1 MKKIIFVL
9 FLLTVI
15 SSFLFAQGPIA
26 PTPPAIPSLTVT
38 IGGTPTASQLSTTLL
53 ILIILTVITL
63 APSLLILMTSF
74 TRIIVVFSLLRSAMA
89 TQQAPSNQ
97 ILIGLA
103 LFMTFFI
110 MQPVFTNAY
119 DNALVPYINGKIGYQ
134 EAIEKGLDPFREFM
148 YSEIVKHKDESSI
161 LVFTSYRNMPAPKNL
176 SDVPTSILIPAFVL
190 SELTIAFK
198 IGVLLYIPF
207 ILIDMIVASILLSLG
222 MIMIPPVMISLPF
235 KLLLFVLV
243 GGWNLVVS
251 GILHSF

>member
-1 MKKIIFVL
+1 MKKIILLIFFL
-9 FLLTVI
+9 FLL
-15 SSFLFAQGPIA
+15 SSAIFAQTA
-26 PTPPAIPSLTVT
+26 PTPPSLPSLTIT
-38 IGGTPTASQLSTTLL
+38 IGGTPTSSQLSTTLIVL
-53 ILIILTVITL
+53 LIITVISL
-63 APSLLILMTSF
+63 APSILILMTSF

-89 TQQAPSNQ
+89 TQQSPPNQ
-97 ILIGLA
+97 ILVGLA

-110 MQPVFTNAY
+110 MQPTFTKAY
-119 DNALVPYINGKIGYQ
+119 EDGLVPYMNGKIGYQ
-134 EAIEKGLDPFREFM
+134 QAIKDGLEPFREFM
-148 YSEIVKHKDESSI
+148 YSEIVKHKDQSSI
-161 LVFTSYRNMPAPKNL
+161 LIFTSYRNMPAPKSL

-190 SELTIAFK
+190 SELKIAFK

-243 GGWNLVVS
+243 DGWNLVVS